1 MKGKIRKYAGFLIV
15 GVIAVGIVI
24 ILMSLIFK
32 EDYGDDSISFNY
44 LSDNEEIVV
53 SNSLPMT
60 DEVGKNISA
69 SNYKSGIT
77 EYVEF
82 EVKSNVSDKVKYE
95 IYLTKEDLEL
105 EVPVKFVKVYL
116 TDSDD
121 VALKYFD
128 ESQVPTFYDLR
139 LADTNP
145 SGKLLYSGTL
155 KSNESKKF
163 VLRMWVAD
171 TYALTPEKVSFS
183 AKLHVKVK

>member
-1 MKGKIRKYAGFLIV
+1 MKNTIKKYAGVLV
-15 GVIAVGIVI
+15 VCVVAIVI
-24 ILMSLIFK
+24 IIFLISLFSGK
-32 EDYGDDSISFNY
+32 EYSEDSITLNY
-44 LSDNEEIVV
+44 LSNSKELVV

-60 DEVGKNISA
+60 DEVGKNISV
-69 SNYKSGIT
+69 SNYSSGIT
-77 EYVEF
+77 SYVEF
-82 EVKSNVSDKVKYE
+82 EVKSNVDDKIKYE

-155 KSNESKKF
+155 KKMESKKF

-171 TYALTPEKVSFS
+171 TYGLTQEKISFS
-183 AKLHVKVK
+183 AKLNVKIK